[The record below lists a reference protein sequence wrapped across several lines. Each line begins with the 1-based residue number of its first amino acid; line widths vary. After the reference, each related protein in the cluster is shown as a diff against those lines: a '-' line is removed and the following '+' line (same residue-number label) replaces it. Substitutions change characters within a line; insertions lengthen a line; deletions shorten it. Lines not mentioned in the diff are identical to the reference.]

1 MKRKMSFIAGAM
13 AVCILAGCAFTG
25 CEKKSEEPEKTTET
39 AAVNNYVKKDS
50 DTEVT
55 GEITS
60 IVGNEITLAIGD
72 ADTSSSDSDEKPSF
86 EDGERP
92 SFGDGEMPSF
102 EDGEMPSF
110 GDGER
115 PSFGDGEMPSFG
127 DGERPSFGDG
137 ERPKRK
143 KSASVTKTGEEK
155 SYIIPAGMPVT
166 GLSGRKTDY
175 SGLSEGMVI
184 KLTVNSDGVVC
195 AAEVL

>member
-1 MKRKMSFIAGAM
+1 MKTDLGSTERMRYMKRKMSFIAGAM

-102 EDGEMPSF
+102 
-110 GDGER
+110 
-115 PSFGDGEMPSFG
+115 G

-166 GLSGRKTDY
+166 GLSSRKTDY